1 MPESA
6 VPESPMPES
15 AIPDG
20 QTPAPSPGEAAAE
33 ATALDRRIYEEFAVL
48 PDFIELRRRYRSF
61 AFPATIAFMAWYITY
76 VICNNWARDFM
87 DTQVIG
93 NFNVAIVFGLL
104 QFVSTFVIAFL
115 YARHANRLQDPLA
128 DKLRDEFDV
137 ATHRTKLNRETG
149 R

>member
-1 MPESA
+1 MRPVNTNEVTFVADEQEVAHRALFNQRDERVTRAYDTMHQSA
-6 VPESPMPES
+6 
-15 AIPDG
+15 
-20 QTPAPSPGEAAAE
+20 
-33 ATALDRRIYEEFAVL
+33 
-48 PDFIELRRRYRSF
+48 DFQELRRRYRAF
-61 AFPATIAFMAWYITY
+61 AIPWTVAFLVWYGLY
-76 VICNNWARDFM
+76 VVLSAYARGFM
-87 DTQVIG
+87 GQKVVG
-93 NFNVAIVFGLL
+93 NINVALIFGLL